1 MFSAIVAAEGAS
13 SVEALHH
20 VRGERGSAHVPSL
33 SSSPIPCAQVGKTT
47 LIQSL
52 TKHYTKYNL
61 HDVKGPVTL
70 IAGKKRRLTFI
81 ECSTDLD
88 IMVRAFPS
96 YQVESAEPGELQN
109 RGLRVRQRD
118 SCAVTTT

>member
-1 MFSAIVAAEGAS
+1 MCV
-13 SVEALHH
+13 
-20 VRGERGSAHVPSL
+20 
-33 SSSPIPCAQVGKTT
+33 QVGKTT

-88 IMVRAFPS
+88 IMVRALAHPLTLTLT
-96 YQVESAEPGELQN
+96 PLQ
-109 RGLRVRQRD
+109 
-118 SCAVTTT
+118 